1 MDQISHYGIITKELK
16 KPSLI
21 YIKTKRKQ
29 LLVSVINKQNRVNK
43 FKGLI
48 KNHNTNYLGVL
59 LYYLKKLVLSNGGLS
74 MLFKLLAFLM
84 IWVKIKKHKEL

>member
-1 MDQISHYGIITKELK
+1 M
-16 KPSLI
+16 
-21 YIKTKRKQ
+21 
-29 LLVSVINKQNRVNK
+29 INKQNKVNK
-43 FKGLI
+43 FKELI